1 MHHAP
6 VDISALPPATGQIV
20 TTHWN
25 LHKQIYSVK
34 RGKDP
39 VYYTPQLV
47 LSDCVFIIDKRLREK
62 FTAKRSRRTVH
73 ALIKGRLVSYD
84 AQGIDGETVRC
95 NPFLFDSFVRASDK
109 KKVVAADKIVLHR
122 DKRIEARGL
131 RLG

>member
-1 MHHAP
+1 MHHAH
-6 VDISALPPATGQIV
+6 VDICALPPATGQLV

-34 RGKDP
+34 RGSDH

-62 FTAKRSRRTVH
+62 FNAKRSRRTVH

-84 AQGIDGETVRC
+84 AKSINGETVRC
-95 NPFLFDSFVRASDK
+95 NPFLFESFVRASDE
-109 KKVVAADKIVLHR
+109 KKVIAADQVVLHY